1 MSMSKTQVQ
10 ESLAF
15 NLGGLL
21 NPLSDRHLQDP
32 EGGLEFVL
40 DGFSARHGSTD
51 AASSSASPSLV
62 DLVLLRSGLGFA
74 CPC

>member
-21 NPLSDRHLQDP
+21 NPPSDRHLQDP

-40 DGFSARHGSTD
+40 DGFSLPLDTD
-51 AASSSASPSLV
+51 PPTRPPLP
-62 DLVLLRSGLGFA
+62 L
-74 CPC
+74 PHH